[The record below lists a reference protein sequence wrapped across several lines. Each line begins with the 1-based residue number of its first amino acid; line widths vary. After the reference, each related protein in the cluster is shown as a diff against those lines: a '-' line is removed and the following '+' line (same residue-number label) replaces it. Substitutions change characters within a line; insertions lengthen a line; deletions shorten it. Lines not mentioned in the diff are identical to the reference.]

1 MYILKM
7 LLLCVQVLGKRIQSM
22 RRTVA
27 EIQKCKPD
35 LCLPDGAED
44 TLSVFAVV
52 DQLQLLLL
60 ELEKVSPL
68 VS

>member
-1 MYILKM
+1 
-7 LLLCVQVLGKRIQSM
+7 M

-52 DQLQLLLL
+52 DQLQILLL
-60 ELEKVSPL
+60 ELEKVSLL
-68 VS
+68 VNKPAD